1 MLTSGNGTG
10 LELSVFQLAPSE
22 MALNNSTLVPKANPM
37 FHAELSTS
45 DKLAKAV
52 VPTVSSGGQLVA
64 SKPPFI
70 STP

>member
-22 MALNNSTLVPKANPM
+22 MALNKSAFVPEDNTM

-52 VPTVSSGGQLVA
+52 NPTISSGGQSVA